1 MSKQPAIS
9 ILVPCYNVEKYLR
22 ECLDSILNQ
31 TFTEFEALCIN
42 DGSTDS
48 TLNILKEYAQKDERF
63 KIIDKPNS
71 GYGASMNKGL
81 DAATGK
87 YVGIVESDDYIE
99 PQMFELLYKEAEE
112 HSLDLVRCLYREFND
127 IKGTMKVIDHSD
139 IKLYEFGMVFTP
151 RVQQHIFFISPS
163 IWAGM
168 YNREFLNSNNIRFL
182 ETPGASYQDTAFAF
196 KIYATAERAKVIP
209 DVLHNYRIN
218 ENSSV
223 NSPGKL
229 FFVCNE
235 EEEIRRYAAERNLQE
250 DLKEIMAM
258 RCFGSYRWNYDRLGT
273 LPLKRQFMKRWSQE
287 LRGMFERG
295 EMTGKYLSKNR
306 RFRLWLAAYCP
317 WVYHFVKKF

>member
-31 TFTEFEALCIN
+31 TFTDFEALCIN

-48 TLNILKEYAQKDERF
+48 TLDILKEYAQKDERF
-63 KIIDKPNS
+63 KIIDKANS

-99 PQMFELLYKEAEE
+99 PQMFERLYNEAEE
-112 HSLDLVRCLYREFND
+112 HSLDVVRCLYREFND
-127 IKGTMKVIDHSD
+127 IKGTMEVIDHSD

-151 RVQQHIFFISPS
+151 RVQQHIFFIAPS

-168 YNREFLNSNNIRFL
+168 YNREFLNSNSIRFL

-196 KIYATAERAKVIP
+196 KIYASAERAKVIP

-223 NSPGKL
+223 NSPGKIY
-229 FFVCNE
+229 FVCNE
-235 EEEIRRYAAERNLQE
+235 EEEIRRYAAERGLQE
-250 DLKEIMAM
+250 ELKEIMAM

-273 LPLKRQFMKRWSQE
+273 LTLKREFMKRWSLE

>member
-31 TFTEFEALCIN
+31 TFTDFEALCIN

>member
-31 TFTEFEALCIN
+31 TFTDFEALCIN

-273 LPLKRQFMKRWSQE
+273 LPLKRQFMKRWSKE
-287 LRGMFERG
+287 LRQMFENK
-295 EMTGKYLSKNR
+295 EMTGRFLSRNR